1 MKVHRGLNQR
11 WENAH
16 FCKLYKKIQMPRAL
30 EAEAL
35 EFPKCPYTSASVLV
49 TSGCR
54 QELGSGTQV
63 LVF

>member
-1 MKVHRGLNQR
+1 MFTFANFTK
-11 WENAH
+11 
-16 FCKLYKKIQMPRAL
+16 KKIQMPRAL